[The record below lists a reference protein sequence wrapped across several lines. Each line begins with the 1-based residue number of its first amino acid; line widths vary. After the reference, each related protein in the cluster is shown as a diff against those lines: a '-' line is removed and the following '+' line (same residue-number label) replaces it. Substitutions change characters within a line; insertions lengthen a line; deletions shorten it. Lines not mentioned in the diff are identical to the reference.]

1 MNADHEQVA
10 HEIPA
15 EDRDFPDE
23 VNNARGASASGAAAA
38 AAAGNDIGSNHLP
51 ANDHPGHA
59 VDERRPPPGG
69 NHVDGGP
76 SNIIFEGSSYP
87 NGQQYFPPFD
97 HTGSSGMPFYPPAA
111 FSPVNPVPPIMLPHP
126 HPSPLSLPLPA
137 GGPTTNLDATR
148 QFYEARMRE
157 HAVQYANAA
166 ACASAA
172 AWAMAGMSMGNAG
185 QSYYTL
191 APPDGWVEGGNAAG
205 NGQKRTLW
213 EPPSNDGNQR
223 ESKAARTKSGYQ
235 QSNTSVEAKPAD
247 NRAGR
252 SENKKR
258 NKKRESN
265 DSVSSLGSESHDHQK
280 ATGKK
285 PTKKGRRRF
294 KEEPGQAKN
303 PPGAKGSDNGQKRGL
318 SHGHSSKSSFSS
330 LGSNNKPPRRNKKNK
345 SAQQQSHHGTTFS
358 GTSLSGLIGKN
369 ATCALNELCAK
380 YKWQSPQYV
389 VEEATNTKDDYLTV
403 MTVRVNNVDLGKGSG
418 SNKAIA
424 RQDASRRALAAL
436 LPGVVFDPNGILQ
449 DVGRGNLVPNMLA
462 QQGSMSAMSSL
473 SADELGQQVAS
484 QLSIGGARKP
494 TYAEDSDS
502 SISTAFGSHN
512 EAEGN
517 VFSGGPLSQGLSHGK
532 HLVCHNQSGRPAL
545 SSSYHASTSGMS
557 SASDVDA
564 DDDNAFYAS
573 RGASVC
579 STLLHAMWQIDER
592 IKQPPSYEF
601 MANNKRIDPLPRNN
615 KKSKRKKDE
624 NSDGEGA
631 QSAARNPLATR
642 SPFVCT
648 CILNVYFRKDVV
660 DGKDAMSC
668 WESPLD
674 FLQVDECQQSDDQ
687 CDPTSTGRKRKDAL
701 SANLSPHC
709 STSVEEDV
717 EHDGSEEHPPPADK
731 TQEYSEKFVLRGVG
745 TGNTKREAKHKS
757 SANMLALLFPN
768 CRGLVEVKAAAEAA
782 RECYASRK
790 AKRARLEL
798 EGDGEYRK
806 KRSESFSLHELT
818 LSEGSIK
825 WKKPSHDT
833 KSEIWQEVDAALQ
846 SLLDGKVKTS
856 SIEDIGKIILRRA
869 GEEDADY
876 VHALLS
882 KEASESSMPA
892 KKQRL
897 SSGDSDCDE
906 QTSEG
911 LLDEEK
917 KLTPRD
923 ALCNKTIILVLSRA
937 IALRDPPLGCAIL
950 RLGSADEKTISLVRL
965 ECETHVPRERFVDCL
980 EKFSFSLDC
989 TLDSSRQG
997 PIKALSLPSI
1007 RSFLS
1012 NSTTNNIHHGKGP
1025 PCGGTMPPSQLQ
1037 SVKEEE
1043 SEEVDESCNEE
1054 EKSPLKKVKRSRVT

>member
-1 MNADHEQVA
+1 MNEQEQIA

-23 VNNARGASASGAAAA
+23 GNNSRRDGRDAAGAAAA
-38 AAAGNDIGSNHLP
+38 RNDIGSNRLP
-51 ANDHPGHA
+51 ANEHPGNA
-59 VDERRPPPGG
+59 AAPSDT
-69 NHVDGGP
+69 HVDGGP
-76 SNIIFEGSSYP
+76 SIHYEGSAYP

-97 HTGSSGMPFYPPAA
+97 HTGGGMPFYPPAA
-111 FSPVNPVPPIMLPHP
+111 FSPVNQVPPMMLP

-137 GGPTTNLDATR
+137 GGPATNLDATR

-172 AWAMAGMSMGNAG
+172 AWAMAGMSMGNQQR

-191 APPDGWVEGGNAAG
+191 APSEALLEGGNLAG
-205 NGQKRTLW
+205 NHGGQKRTLW
-213 EPPSNDGNQR
+213 EPPSDDRNQR
-223 ESKAARTKSGYQ
+223 ESKAARRKSGYQ
-235 QSNTSVEAKPAD
+235 QSSNDSSAVGPTLVGNKF
-247 NRAGR
+247 GR
-252 SENKKR
+252 SDNKKR
-258 NKKRESN
+258 NNKRESN
-265 DSVSSLGSESHDHQK
+265 DSVSSLGSESRDKK
-280 ATGKK
+280 ANAGKK

-294 KEEPGQAKN
+294 KEELGPAQN
-303 PPGAKGSDNGQKRGL
+303 PPGFNGNDNGQKRGL

-345 SAQQQSHHGTTFS
+345 SAQQQSLHGTTFS

-380 YKWQSPQYV
+380 YKWQSPQYI

-403 MTVRVNNVDLGKGSG
+403 MTVRVNNNDLGKGSG

-449 DVGRGNLVPNMLA
+449 DVGRGRFPNMLA

-494 TYAEDSDS
+494 VCAEDSDS
-502 SISTAFGSHN
+502 SISTAFGSTHN
-512 EAEGN
+512 ESEGN
-517 VFSGGPLSQGLSHGK
+517 VFSGGPLSQGLSQGK
-532 HLVCHNQSGRPAL
+532 LLVCQLNQPGRPGL
-545 SSSYHASTSGMS
+545 SASYHASTSGMS

-601 MANNKRIDPLPRNN
+601 MANNVKIDPLPRNN

-624 NSDGEGA
+624 NSDGEEA

-660 DGKDAMSC
+660 DGKKDAMSC
-668 WESPLD
+668 WETPLD
-674 FLQVDECQQSDDQ
+674 FLQADECQQSDDQ
-687 CDPTSTGRKRKDAL
+687 CDPASSSGRKRKDAL
-701 SANLSPHC
+701 SASLSPHG
-709 STSVEEDV
+709 SASVEEDA
-717 EHDGSEEHPPPADK
+717 EHDDSEERPPV
-731 TQEYSEKFVLRGVG
+731 EYSEKFVLRGVG

-790 AKRARLEL
+790 AKRARLEQG
-798 EGDGEYRK
+798 GDGKCRK

-818 LSEGSIK
+818 LSEGSTK
-825 WKKPSHDT
+825 CKKPPHDT
-833 KSEIWQEVDAALQ
+833 KSETLQEVDAALQ
-846 SLLDGKVKTS
+846 SLLDGRVKTS

-882 KEASESSMPA
+882 KEASEASMPA

-897 SSGDSDCDE
+897 SSGDSDCED
-906 QTSEG
+906 QTTEG
-911 LLDEEK
+911 ILDEETNP
-917 KLTPRD
+917 TPQD
-923 ALCNKTIILVLSRA
+923 ALCNKTIILLLSRA
-937 IALRDPPLGCAIL
+937 IAVRDPPLGCAIL
-950 RLGSADEKTISLVRL
+950 RLGSADEKTVSLVRL
-965 ECETHVPRERFVDCL
+965 EYEAHVPRERFVDCL
-980 EKFSFSLDC
+980 ETFSSRLDC
-989 TLDSSRQG
+989 KLDSARRESPR
-997 PIKALSLPSI
+997 ASLSLPSI

-1012 NSTTNNIHHGKGP
+1012 DSVNSIHLGKS
-1025 PCGGTMPPSQLQ
+1025 PCSGTMPPSQLQ

-1043 SEEVDESCNEE
+1043 SEEVDESCHEE

>member
-1 MNADHEQVA
+1 MNADQEQIA

-23 VNNARGASASGAAAA
+23 VNKSRRGVAGAAAA
-38 AAAGNDIGSNHLP
+38 AAAAAARNDIDPNQNNLP
-51 ANDHPGHA
+51 ANEHPGNA
-59 VDERRPPPGG
+59 ADERRAPPGD
-69 NHVDGGP
+69 NYVDGGP
-76 SNIIFEGSSYP
+76 GNHYEGSAYP
-87 NGQQYFPPFD
+87 NGQYFPPFD
-97 HTGSSGMPFYPPAA
+97 HTGGGGMPFYPPAA
-111 FSPVNPVPPIMLPHP
+111 FGPVNQVPPMMLPHP
-126 HPSPLSLPLPA
+126 HPSHLPIPA
-137 GGPTTNLDATR
+137 GGPATNLDATR

-172 AWAMAGMSMGNAG
+172 AWAMAGRMNMGNVQQQ
-185 QSYYTL
+185 QSYYML
-191 APPDGWVEGGNAAG
+191 APPEGLVEGGNMTG
-205 NGQKRTLW
+205 NQGGQKRTLW
-213 EPPSNDGNQR
+213 EPPSDDRNQR
-223 ESKAARTKSGYQ
+223 ESKAARRKSGYQ
-235 QSNTSVEAKPAD
+235 QSSNDKATLAE

-265 DSVSSLGSESHDHQK
+265 DSISSLGSESHDQK
-280 ATGKK
+280 ANTGKK

-294 KEEPGQAKN
+294 KEEPGPAKN
-303 PPGAKGSDNGQKRGL
+303 PPGFKGNDNGQKRGL

-345 SAQQQSHHGTTFS
+345 SAQQQSLHGTTFS

-380 YKWQSPQYV
+380 YKWQSPQFI

-449 DVGRGNLVPNMLA
+449 DVGRGIIPNMLA
-462 QQGSMSAMSSL
+462 HQGSMSAMSSL

-494 TYAEDSDS
+494 ACAEDSDS
-502 SISTAFGSHN
+502 SISTAFGSTHN
-512 EAEGN
+512 ESEGN
-517 VFSGGPLSQGLSHGK
+517 VFSGGPLSQGLSQGK
-532 HLVCHNQSGRPAL
+532 LLVCQHHQSGRPGL

-601 MANNKRIDPLPRNN
+601 MANNVKIDPLPRNN

-631 QSAARNPLATR
+631 KSGARNPLATR

-648 CILNVYFRKDVV
+648 CILNVYFQKDVV

-668 WESPLD
+668 WETPLD
-674 FLQVDECQQSDDQ
+674 FLQADECQQSDDQ
-687 CDPTSTGRKRKDAL
+687 CDPTSSGRKRKDAL
-701 SANLSPHC
+701 PAPLSPHC

-717 EHDGSEEHPPPADK
+717 EHDDSEEHPPV
-731 TQEYSEKFVLRGVG
+731 EYSEKFVLRGVG

-790 AKRARLEL
+790 AKRARLEQG
-798 EGDGEYRK
+798 GDGKCRK

-825 WKKPSHDT
+825 CKKPPHDT
-833 KSEIWQEVDAALQ
+833 KSEILHEVDAALQ
-846 SLLDGKVKTS
+846 SLLDGRVKTS

-882 KEASESSMPA
+882 KEASEASMPA

-897 SSGDSDCDE
+897 SPGDSDCDE
-906 QTSEG
+906 HTSEG
-911 LLDEEK
+911 LLGEEK
-917 KLTPRD
+917 TPTPQD

-937 IALRDPPLGCAIL
+937 IAVRDPPLGCAIL
-950 RLGSADEKTISLVRL
+950 RLSDEKTVSLVRL
-965 ECETHVPRERFVDCL
+965 ECEAHVPRERFVDCL
-980 EKFSFSLDC
+980 ETFSSSLDSK
-989 TLDSSRQG
+989 LDSTRRESLR
-997 PIKALSLPSI
+997 ASLSLPSI

-1012 NSTTNNIHHGKGP
+1012 TNSEDNIHIGKS
-1025 PCGGTMPPSQLQ
+1025 PCSGTMPPSQLQ

-1043 SEEVDESCNEE
+1043 SEEVDESCQEE